1 MTEGDVVDYDQIRE
15 DIIEICKQHN
25 VREIAVDRW
34 NSTQLV
40 TQLDG
45 EGLNMAM
52 FGQGYRS
59 MSGPSKQLEALVMG
73 RKLRHAGN
81 PILRWMASN
90 VAIESDPANNIK
102 PSKKKSTEKI
112 DGIVATVMGLARAIA
127 AQDDGDSIYE
137 SKGLTIL

>member
-1 MTEGDVVDYDQIRE
+1 
-15 DIIEICKQHN
+15 
-25 VREIAVDRW
+25 
-34 NSTQLV
+34 
-40 TQLDG
+40 
-45 EGLNMAM
+45 
-52 FGQGYRS
+52 
-59 MSGPSKQLEALVMG
+59 
-73 RKLRHAGN
+73 
-81 PILRWMASN
+81 MASN